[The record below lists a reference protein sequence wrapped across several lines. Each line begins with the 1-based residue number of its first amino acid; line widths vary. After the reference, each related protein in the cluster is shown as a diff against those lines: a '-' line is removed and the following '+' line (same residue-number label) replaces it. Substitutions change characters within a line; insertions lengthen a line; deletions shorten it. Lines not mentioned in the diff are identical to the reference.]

1 MDHARELMELARS
14 LAFGAREII
23 LEGRASAHVAGT
35 KSSDID
41 IVTQMDIAAETYIRA
56 ELAVRRPLDAIMGE
70 EGSDTQ
76 GTSGL
81 TWVIDPIDGTVN
93 YLYGIPFFGV
103 SVAVVEDGQD
113 PASWRIVAG
122 AVADGLGTM
131 WSAAAGLGAFRNDEV
146 LVRHSGPALSHT
158 LLATGFQYTVDRR
171 LAQGRIVAALLGQV
185 RDIRRLGA
193 ASIDLCHVAAGLVDA
208 YYEHGLNPWDFAA
221 GALIAREAG
230 VKVAGL
236 DGAAA
241 TPGLLIAAMP
251 EAWQSLHDAIVAA
264 GGRAPFERV

>member
-1 MDHARELMELARS
+1 MDQAQDLKMLACN
-14 LAFGAREII
+14 LASGAREII
-23 LEGRASAHVAGT
+23 LEGRARAHIAGT
-35 KSSDID
+35 KTSDID
-41 IVTQMDIAAETYIRA
+41 IVTQMDIAAETYIRR
-56 ELAVRRPLDAIMGE
+56 ELARLRPHDAIMGE
-70 EGSDTQ
+70 EGSDTA
-76 GTSGL
+76 GTSGF

-103 SVAVVEDGQD
+103 SVAVVDGSQD
-113 PASWRIVAG
+113 PRTWRIVAG

-131 WSAAAGLGAFRNDEV
+131 WSAALGHGAYKNEDR
-146 LVRHSGPALSHT
+146 LVRESGPSLAHT
-158 LLATGFQYTVDRR
+158 LLATGFQYTVERR
-171 LAQGRIVAALLGQV
+171 RAQGQIVATLLGQV

-193 ASIDLCHVAAGLVDA
+193 ASIDLCHVAAGLVDG

-221 GALIAREAG
+221 GALIASEAG

-251 EAWQSLHDAIVAA
+251 DTWQQLHDAIVAA